1 MAASRNDACSPG
13 HSAQGDISTA
23 DSLNSR
29 ALLPALLLAAVGFA
43 TLVLATLLT
52 GGAAGQY
59 LVIGSPWQGRVQMM
73 DMVWQAQGGVVGFG
87 ALPFVAVAMTDRPD
101 FAANLRDRG
110 AWMVLPSPVLLGCAT
125 GANGGGQ

>member
-13 HSAQGDISTA
+13 HSARDDISTA

-29 ALLPALLLAAVGFA
+29 ALLPALLLAAVGFV
-43 TLVLATLLT
+43 TLVVATLLT
-52 GGAAGQY
+52 GGVSGQY
-59 LVIGSPWQGRVQMM
+59 LVIGPPWQDRAQMM

-87 ALPFVAVAMTDRPD
+87 ALPFVAIAMTDRSD
-101 FAANLRDRG
+101 FTAALRDRG

-125 GANGGGQ
+125 GADGGAQ